1 MIRRFLISLLFLNA
15 LCAVAGGVSLVA
27 GIIEMPAEW
36 LIETPFE
43 TYVVPGLVLA
53 AVVGGSS
60 LGAAIALQREMR
72 RAPEYAVWAGGIL
85 VGWILS
91 EALILLQ
98 FQWLQA
104 IFGLLG
110 LAIVGHAV
118 WLASNKEEGRRS
130 AAKT

>member
-1 MIRRFLISLLFLNA
+1 MLRRILISLLFLNA
-15 LCAVAGGVSLVA
+15 LCAFAGGVSLVV
-27 GIIEMPAEW
+27 GIIQMPAEW
-36 LIETPFE
+36 LSETPFE

-60 LGAAIALQREMR
+60 LGAAIALQREVR
-72 RAPEYAVWAGGIL
+72 QAPEYAVWAGGIL

-91 EALILLQ
+91 EVLILLQ

-110 LAIVGHAV
+110 LIIVGLAV